1 MQTRCTSPKMAEP
14 EKRLKTVAVYCGAN
28 EGKSPMF
35 AEKAAGTYT
44 LSPNS

>member
-1 MQTRCTSPKMAEP
+1 MAEP

-44 LSPNS
+44 AVTMSW